1 MRAMPLRSDWKF
13 VLMRWTIIIS
23 VIIIPL
29 IYFSKMPG
37 KSYSGP
43 FHPLSDSEQVVRDR
57 LRSHISFLAGNIGE
71 RNIGKYDNLKVSAD
85 YIEGV
90 ISAFG
95 YKVKKQGYLSAGF
108 QVENLEGEIAGT
120 QKPEEIVLVG
130 AHYDSVPGS
139 SGANDNASG
148 VAAVLEIA
156 RLLREEPLSRTVR
169 FVTFVNEEPPFFQTG
184 EMGSRVYA
192 SQSRKRGEK
201 IIAMISLETIGYY
214 SNEKGSQHYPFP
226 FNFFYPDKADFIGF
240 VGNTGSRRLVHQ
252 SIEIFRKNTLFP
264 SEGIAAPDWIPG
276 IDWSD
281 NWSFNE
287 EGYPAL
293 MITDTALFRYD
304 SYHSH
309 QDTPDK
315 IHYEQMA
322 RVVFGIRGI
331 VRELAVVE

>member
-1 MRAMPLRSDWKF
+1 
-13 VLMRWTIIIS
+13 
-23 VIIIPL
+23 
-29 IYFSKMPG
+29 MPG
-37 KSYSGP
+37 KSYRGP
-43 FHPLSDSEQVVRDR
+43 FHPLSESEKVVHDR
-57 LRSHISFLAGNIGE
+57 LKSHISHLAGEIGE
-71 RNIGKYDNLKVSAD
+71 RNVWKYKNLQASSHYIGKILEDS
-85 YIEGV
+85 
-90 ISAFG
+90 G
-95 YKVKKQGYLSAGF
+95 YEVKKQEYETRGVR
-108 QVENLEGEIAGT
+108 VENLEGEITGT

-139 SGANDNASG
+139 PGANDNASG

-214 SNEKGSQHYPFP
+214 SNEKGSQNYPFP
-226 FNFFYPDKADFIGF
+226 FSLFYPDTADFIGF
-240 VGNTGSRRLVHQ
+240 VGNTASRQLVHQ

-264 SEGIAAPDWIPG
+264 AEGIAAPDWILG

-281 NWSFNE
+281 HWSFNE

-293 MITDTALFRYD
+293 MVTDTALFRYHA
-304 SYHSH
+304 YHSH

-315 IHYEQMA
+315 IDYERMA
-322 RVVFGIRGI
+322 RVVLGIRDI
-331 VRELAVVE
+331 VRELAVVK